1 MAEKLESDPPGERNR
16 VRAMTYKIAF
26 LNPWRNS
33 SENQAYQSLRVAAA
47 RVGCTLIGCSN
58 SMEIEACDPD
68 FVLAVASTQPKL
80 TRHPTF
86 GVIHEPRERFL
97 LNREYFNN
105 LLTYDGYFTI
115 MDTLHTFLQN
125 VLVGIGRECEIGF
138 YFDAPQRLDLQ
149 APVEALAGE
158 GAVKLTYFGTNW
170 DSRQRELFIQLD
182 REGLIDVY
190 GPPAAWAYLTG
201 GSYRGV
207 LPFDGEAPQRA
218 YAANGAGLV
227 LLSEEHLRDDVI
239 SNRVF
244 EIAAGGAVGVA
255 CDTPWLRRHFGDCLF
270 YFDQRTTP
278 SRIVRAAARHPTRDS
293 RRPRRRR
300 RPGPG
305 RAAHLRAAVQRRG
318 PAQEHDRLFR
328 ALEGGAHLAGSP
340 RPPER
345 LGRSCDAE
353 GGRSPPCAAPSRVS
367 GTRRLD
373 G

>member
-1 MAEKLESDPPGERNR
+1 
-16 VRAMTYKIAF
+16 MTYKIAF
-26 LNPWRNS
+26 LNPWRNA

-68 FVLAVASTQPKL
+68 YVLAVASTQPKL

-125 VLVGIGRECEIGF
+125 VLAGIGRECEIGF
-138 YFDAPQRLDLQ
+138 YFDAPQRLALQ

-218 YAANGAGLV
+218 YAG
-227 LLSEEHLRDDVI
+227 ER
-239 SNRVF
+239 
-244 EIAAGGAVGVA
+244 GGARAAVGGA
-255 CDTPWLRRHFGDCLF
+255 SARRRHLQPGVRDRLGGGGGGGLRHAVVAPALWRLPLLLRPAHDARRASPSGCATSWA
-270 YFDQRTTP
+270 RSATTP
-278 SRIVRAAARHPTRDS
+278 P
-293 RRPRRRR
+293 RRP
-300 RPGPG
+300 PGPG
-305 RAAHLRAAVQRRG
+305 KRSASSSSGSAPRSCSRTRSTISSAGRGRARGRIAASTRASR
-318 PAQEHDRLFR
+318 
-328 ALEGGAHLAGSP
+328 S
-340 RPPER
+340 
-345 LGRSCDAE
+345 SCDAA

-367 GTRRLD
+367 GTRRL
-373 G
+373 GA